1 MRTSRTENL
10 FGGVGLPCSSTLS
23 GPRFC
28 VFWTL
33 RTGKSFQDP
42 RDISPGEEMRI
53 YYTSLL
59 EGQTQ
64 LGDSGCAC
72 SKKLLKDS
80 CSPIHVPCQCH
91 PLNVWPCGLD
101 CGSRERFQPQQ
112 ILVPCNGFATR
123 SVTPEVAMPASEMSP
138 QRQNL
143 YMTQNLQEAANSS
156 TDFTERAMAGASQTR
171 SQ

>member
-1 MRTSRTENL
+1 ML
-10 FGGVGLPCSSTLS
+10 LHPLGSSVLCFLDS
-23 GPRFC
+23 SHREVFPGP
-28 VFWTL
+28 
-33 RTGKSFQDP
+33 P
-42 RDISPGEEMRI
+42 RHQPGRGDADLLHI
-53 YYTSLL
+53 LL

-143 YMTQNLQEAANSS
+143 
-156 TDFTERAMAGASQTR
+156 
-171 SQ
+171 